1 MWLETM
7 EATESMPLAEREPP
21 AAVLAWLK
29 KNLTASV
36 ARFEG
41 AITGAAAAAAGGMPA
56 LAAPVEVAEV
66 AEVGGKKK
74 GKKKGAKA
82 ARDATT
88 REYKEAASAEGA
100 PPEMAVAP
108 AVSAAFLRVPG
119 LPPMVAAAEGT
130 QAGQGGPAEGATRR
144 GASPKRP
151 IDLVA
156 HSTGSAEVGA
166 ELGTV
171 EARQDGDGATAARAA
186 KRAKDTRGA
195 ASVEPA
201 PAPEPQ
207 QQPQQQPEA
216 AVPMEADADLA
227 DADLADADLADA
239 DLEEPRCVDASLVEE
254 LPASRPAA
262 APTAALTKPSAAPAA
277 APAHAAA
284 PAPAAHAAAPA
295 PAGRGEGARLLQ
307 SLGRFAPI
315 MDAPPGGGR
324 STRRSASTASVTAPP
339 TAAPALEKELPNMEL
354 PRPEE
359 AAKAKEQVQPPAAAA
374 PKAAPKAKKGDKAAT
389 AAPAATAATAA
400 STAPAAPAAD
410 PSAAVAAPA
419 ADPSAAVISVGDIF
433 TVSGL
438 TQHIDRNGKKAR
450 VVGYDAKK
458 GLWHVMIEGESSKVA
473 LRKENLV
480 SDAASTDATTATD
493 AAASTS
499 EREAE
504 LKWLAEKQAERDARA
519 ARLAKAAPH
528 PIVEHAPKR
537 SRKHAVMAPS
547 EVAQAAAVGA
557 GASAMEVDA
566 PAAPAPPAAPAAEA
580 TPNGG
585 RRTSS
590 RLSSRASL
598 SPLVGVA
605 AGAVAGA
612 WRASLGA
619 LGANARG
626 ASVRA
631 SLVGVPEERG
641 DTAIDTEAQVERFH
655 PSSAPRR
662 RATASRTSVA
672 TASTPAPEMALV
684 AAIKAA
690 KPGDKYS
697 LQEEDDDEDDE
708 EAQVA
713 ALAAPRSKRPAAQKG
728 GAAPPPSKVAKG
740 ADMETAPKAAAA
752 AKAAA
757 QAAMADGA
765 PNMAPTAK
773 GACRGAVK
781 AAVKAYVEVDE
792 EVFVD
797 VPLDDDDDDDGD
809 ASENGG
815 PNRPATKA
823 AIKAATK
830 AARKGKGKSAANPK
844 GKAKP
849 ATPDGSSDSPR
860 QPLAQHGA
868 QQPEQP
874 DGGAKGRKRAL
885 LSKKF
890 RPSSAFVPFMVDAS
904 AVPLHSP

>member
-56 LAAPVEVAEV
+56 LAAPAEV
-66 AEVGGKKK
+66 AEAAEAGAKKK

-88 REYKEAASAEGA
+88 REYKEAAAAEGA

-166 ELGTV
+166 ELGAV

-195 ASVEPA
+195 ASMEPA

-207 QQPQQQPEA
+207 QQPQQQPKA

-227 DADLADADLADA
+227 DADL
-239 DLEEPRCVDASLVEE
+239 EEPRWVDASLVEE
-254 LPASRPAA
+254 VPASRPAA
-262 APTAALTKPSAAPAA
+262 APTATLTAPSAAPAA

-315 MDAPPGGGR
+315 VDAPPGGGR

-339 TAAPALEKELPNMEL
+339 TAASALEKELPNMEL

-389 AAPAATAATAA
+389 AATAATAA
-400 STAPAAPAAD
+400 P
-410 PSAAVAAPA
+410 AAPA

-547 EVAQAAAVGA
+547 EMDEA
-557 GASAMEVDA
+557 GAAAMEVDA

-612 WRASLGA
+612 WRASIGA

-697 LQEEDDDEDDE
+697 LQEEEDDEDDE

-815 PNRPATKA
+815 PNRPAIKA

-830 AARKGKGKSAANPK
+830 AAGKGKGKSAANPK

-860 QPLAQHGA
+860 QPLAQHGAQSLAQHGA